1 MRSITLLLLL
11 LALVAC
17 ATAPVARQIDR
28 QVNLPGVDFDDAWNA
43 VIDLFGER
51 NWTID
56 NMEKASG
63 FITSDWMGT
72 STGTYVDCGSPG
84 IGADQNHRGRFN
96 VVVREGNG
104 GVSVTVNTTW
114 QATRVLM
121 GERGAIECVSTGLL
135 EREVHGEIRRRLGAD
150 DR

>member
-1 MRSITLLLLL
+1 MRSITLLLLLL

-17 ATAPVARQIDR
+17 ATAPVARQIER

-63 FITSDWMGT
+63 FITSDWMGA
-72 STGTYVDCGSPG
+72 STGTY
-84 IGADQNHRGRFN
+84 

-114 QATRVLM
+114 QATRVMM
-121 GERGAIECVSTGLL
+121 GERSAIECVSTGSL
-135 EREVHGEIRRRLGAD
+135 EREVHEEIRRRLGAD